1 MAADDVA
8 FSDPQEPLLQA
19 KGTLNLESALSP
31 ARSFPV
37 AALRTAFPALNRAPG
52 FIFFDNAA
60 GAQVP
65 QIVLDAVN
73 HHLLECNVQRGGRY
87 ARSREVDETIV
98 RARQAVA
105 DLVNARDPKE
115 IAFGMNATS

>member
-1 MAADDVA
+1 MLPFQAPWEQV
-8 FSDPQEPLLQA
+8 LQA
-19 KGTLNLESALSP
+19 KGNLNSESAASP
-31 ARSFPV
+31 AANFPI
-37 AALRTAFPALNRAPG
+37 ATGRAAFPALNRAPG

-87 ARSREVDETIV
+87 ARSREVDATIA
-98 RARQAVA
+98 RARQGVA
-105 DLVNARDPKE
+105 DLVNARDPNE
-115 IAFGMNATS
+115 IAFG

>member
-1 MAADDVA
+1 LEIRVQGVL
-8 FSDPQEPLLQA
+8 DPEIP
-19 KGTLNLESALSP
+19 P
-31 ARSFPV
+31 AVSFPV
-37 AALRTAFPALNRAPG
+37 ETVRANFPALSRTPG

-87 ARSREVDETIV
+87 A
-98 RARQAVA
+98 
-105 DLVNARDPKE
+105 
-115 IAFGMNATS
+115 